1 MSIDNTGG
9 ETPTNEVLEDKGGSN
24 VDAVVAELQKQI
36 DEAKALAAQKTDE
49 ARKANYKI
57 EADEKF
63 TKALGDVRNE
73 FEAKIEG
80 ITKILGMQLAAKE
93 AEVGELKDIVTA
105 KQSQTPN
112 LTTAPVAEPQLQT
125 VDTAK
130 QGKYDGMFG
139 VTR

>member
-1 MSIDNTGG
+1 MSIEDTSGDTLN
-9 ETPTNEVLEDKGGSN
+9 NEVLQDNGGSD
-24 VDAVVAELQKQI
+24 VSAVVAALQKQI
-36 DEAKALAAQKTDE
+36 DDAKALAAQKADE

-63 TKALGDVRNE
+63 TKALEGVRNE
-73 FEAKIEG
+73 FETKIEG
-80 ITKILGMQLAAKE
+80 ITKILGTQLAAKD
-93 AEVGELKDIVTA
+93 AEINELKGIVTV

-112 LTTAPVAEPQLQT
+112 LTTAPVAEPQIQT

-130 QGKYDGMFG
+130 QSKFDGMFG